1 MGACGSLVCVSDVRC
16 RFCGC
21 EGKYCKGCEE
31 GEGCGAERAPVEGG
45 MAVRDRGGWWRDGW
59 MEVDVQVKPAGGGES
74 RERLSVEAI
83 VGCGMW
89 IARIVSMVVGNDNK
103 QLSQKLE

>member
-1 MGACGSLVCVSDVRC
+1 
-16 RFCGC
+16 
-21 EGKYCKGCEE
+21 
-31 GEGCGAERAPVEGG
+31 
-45 MAVRDRGGWWRDGW
+45 